1 MNDNSLMPWGKYK
14 DTSLVNVP
22 ASYLVWLFEN
32 DKCYGE
38 LKDYIEDNWDALK
51 KEMGEG

>member
-1 MNDNSLMPWGKYK
+1 MDDNSLMPWGKYK
-14 DTSLVNVP
+14 GTSLVNVP

-38 LKDYIEDNWDALK
+38 LKDYIEDNWDVLK
-51 KEMGEG
+51 KEMNEG